1 MKCPAE
7 YWIWLQR
14 TLGAGKRLDEFL
26 SYFGDPVTLYEAGHA
41 EWVNSGVFNERDS
54 KKLVQFSPSQSYTV
68 MKDCKDNGW
77 DIVTYDD
84 DCYPAR
90 LRTISNPPCV
100 LYVRGDKNIIN
111 SAVSIGMVGT
121 RDSSEYGLN
130 VATQLSMSLAQSG
143 VVVVSGGALGVDSAA
158 HEGAISAG
166 GKTVAVLGCGLGSKY
181 LIANANLR
189 DAIAE
194 NGAVISEFLPFTDP
208 SRITFPVRNRIIS
221 GMTLGTVVVE
231 AGERSGS
238 LITARL
244 ALEQGRDVFAVPG
257 DVTNSNYFGTNNL
270 IRDGAKS
277 VFSHMDILDIYIQ
290 SYGEYIDTDKRYT
303 PVKAAQPKNKP
314 RISQVSWN
322 SVKEN
327 NTKSKKETEKQKAV
341 PEVRKEEE
349 KNERKLPEYATEE
362 AKTVYALLSD
372 KGILADDIVA
382 KTDMSVS
389 QVLSALTEL
398 EMYSF
403 AYMGSG
409 KLYYSK

>member
-26 SYFGDPVTLYEAGHA
+26 SYFGDPVTMYEAGHA
-41 EWVNSGVFNERDS
+41 EWVNSGVFREKDAQR
-54 KKLVQFSPSQSYTV
+54 LVQFSPSQSYSV
-68 MKDCKDNGW
+68 MKQCRDNGW
-77 DIVTYDD
+77 EIVTYDD

-90 LRTISNPPCV
+90 LRNISNPPCV

-111 SAVSIGMVGT
+111 TTVSIGMVGT
-121 RDSSEYGLN
+121 RDASDYGLN
-130 VATQLSMSLAQSG
+130 VARELSRSLAKAG
-143 VVVVSGGALGVDSAA
+143 VVIVSGGALGVDSAS
-158 HEGAISAG
+158 HEGAILAG
-166 GKTVAVLGCGLGSKY
+166 GKTVAVLGCGLGSNY
-181 LIANANLR
+181 LQANSVLR
-189 DAIAE
+189 DDIAE
-194 NGAVISEFLPFTDP
+194 NGAVISEFLPFAEPT
-208 SRITFPVRNRIIS
+208 RTTFPVRNRIIS

-277 VFSHMDILDIYIQ
+277 VFSYMDVLDGYIEL
-290 SYGEYIDTDKRYT
+290 YGEYIDTDKRYT
-303 PVKAAQPKNKP
+303 PVKAVQPENKP

-322 SVKEN
+322 SVQN
-327 NTKSKKETEKQKAV
+327 NTVKRKKETEKRNTV
-341 PEVRKEEE
+341 PEVQKKDE
-349 KNERKLPEYATEE
+349 KIKTELPPYATDE
-362 AKTVYALLSD
+362 AKKVYSLLSSE
-372 KGILADDIVA
+372 GILADDLVA
-382 KTDMSVS
+382 RSELSVS
-389 QVLSALTEL
+389 RVLSALTEL
-398 EMYSF
+398 EMYSC

-409 KLYYSK
+409 KLYYLK

>member
-26 SYFGDPVTLYEAGHA
+26 SYFGDPVTMYEAGHA
-41 EWVNSGVFNERDS
+41 EWVNSGVFREKDAQR
-54 KKLVQFSPSQSYTV
+54 LVQFSPSQSYSV
-68 MKDCKDNGW
+68 MKQCRDNGW

-90 LRTISNPPCV
+90 LRNISNPPCV

-111 SAVSIGMVGT
+111 TTVSIGMVGT
-121 RDSSEYGLN
+121 RDASDYGLN
-130 VATQLSMSLAQSG
+130 VARELSRSLAKAG
-143 VVVVSGGALGVDSAA
+143 VVIVSGGALGVDSAS
-158 HEGAISAG
+158 HEGAILAG
-166 GKTVAVLGCGLGSKY
+166 GKTVAVLGCGLGSNY
-181 LIANANLR
+181 LQANSVLR
-189 DAIAE
+189 DDIAE
-194 NGAVISEFLPFTDP
+194 NGAVISEFLPFAEPT
-208 SRITFPVRNRIIS
+208 RTTFPVRNRIIS

-277 VFSHMDILDIYIQ
+277 VFSYMDVLDGYIEL
-290 SYGEYIDTDKRYT
+290 YGEYIDTDKRYT
-303 PVKAAQPKNKP
+303 PVKAVQPENKP

-322 SVKEN
+322 SVQN
-327 NTKSKKETEKQKAV
+327 NTVKRKKETEKRNTV
-341 PEVRKEEE
+341 PEVQKKDE
-349 KNERKLPEYATEE
+349 KIKTELPPYATDE
-362 AKTVYALLSD
+362 AKKVYSLLSSE
-372 KGILADDIVA
+372 GILADDLVA
-382 KTDMSVS
+382 RSELSVS
-389 QVLSALTEL
+389 RVLSALTEL
-398 EMYSF
+398 EMYSC

-409 KLYYSK
+409 KLYYLK